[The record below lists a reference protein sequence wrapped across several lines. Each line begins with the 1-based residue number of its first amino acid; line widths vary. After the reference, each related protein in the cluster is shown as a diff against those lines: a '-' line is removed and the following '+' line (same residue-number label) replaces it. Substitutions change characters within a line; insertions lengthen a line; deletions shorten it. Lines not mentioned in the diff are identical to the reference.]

1 MENEVGVAVSFTGL
15 DVHRPLWAGQPRRRI
30 NNRPPPSTVTCGWHE
45 TIGWLILS
53 IDEEKAHCS
62 DLWTLES
69 VKNMPL
75 LVEQPSYSFLLLWN
89 DLVYQKE
96 LRYSCEHMDNNTS
109 TTQTPVTQPGTTIPN
124 TTQVEKSYD
133 GWLISNS
140 FVKRALAVTGYAIV
154 GQFIVYAILLIPL
167 YFIASLVS
175 FFN

>member
-1 MENEVGVAVSFTGL
+1 
-15 DVHRPLWAGQPRRRI
+15 
-30 NNRPPPSTVTCGWHE
+30 
-45 TIGWLILS
+45 
-53 IDEEKAHCS
+53 
-62 DLWTLES
+62 
-69 VKNMPL
+69 
-75 LVEQPSYSFLLLWN
+75 
-89 DLVYQKE
+89 
-96 LRYSCEHMDNNTS
+96 MDNNTS

-140 FVKRALAVTGYAIV
+140 FVKRVLAVTGYAIV